1 MFAITQIVR
10 PVVAG
15 ATDLSRALND
25 GGNLC
30 EQPALMPGSER
41 RVDLVSRHKKGR
53 MQCRH
58 DIAARHTDRAL
69 SRTLIHRYS

>member
-30 EQPALMPGSER
+30 EQPALMQPA
-41 RVDLVSRHKKGR
+41 RVR
-53 MQCRH
+53 
-58 DIAARHTDRAL
+58 AAC
-69 SRTLIHRYS
+69 